1 MDGPEGHAAE
11 GLELLDV
18 GVAIFDKETRLVFA
32 NPAFRALRRYPDEI
46 CRAGVTLEALL
57 RFNAER
63 GDFGP
68 GDADAQVAE
77 RLAEIS
83 EAEPRDMKMCAEFA
97 SGTFTLSPGLS
108 LATQRTAPL

>member
-1 MDGPEGHAAE
+1 MDAPEGYAAE

-18 GVAIFDKETRLVFA
+18 GVAIFDNETRLIFA

-46 CRAGVTLEALL
+46 CREGVTLEALL

-77 RLAEIS
+77 RLAEID
-83 EAEPRDMKMCAEFA
+83 EGEGREIEREMAD
-97 SGTFTLSPGLS
+97 G
-108 LATQRTAPL
+108 Q

>member
-1 MDGPEGHAAE
+1 MDGPEGYAAE

-18 GVAIFDKETRLVFA
+18 GVAIFDRDTRLVFA
-32 NPAFRALRRYPDEI
+32 NRAFHDLRHYPDEI
-46 CRAGVTLEALL
+46 CREGVTLEALL

-77 RLAEIS
+77 RLAEI
-83 EAEPRDMKMCAEFA
+83 
-97 SGTFTLSPGLS
+97 
-108 LATQRTAPL
+108 